1 MVKLLSA
8 TPSPY
13 ARKVR
18 IALAE
23 KGLPFE
29 LLTEVPWNA
38 DATTPRYN
46 PLEKLPVLIL
56 DDGETV
62 YESRLILEWLEIK
75 HPDPALF
82 PKDPDELLAAKR
94 LEVLADGVCD
104 ACVLLFWERRRPE
117 DHQSRPWMGRQMRKI
132 EGGLREIARLVPPG
146 GYCIGGCFSLGDIAV
161 GSLLGFLSVRFPEL
175 DWRQAHP
182 HLADLQARLSE
193 RSSFAA
199 TVPVPQSLD
208 PGVV

>member
-1 MVKLLSA
+1 MMKLLSA

-23 KGLPFE
+23 KNLPFE
-29 LLTEVPWNA
+29 LVTEVPWNPET
-38 DATTPRYN
+38 TTPRYN

-56 DDGETV
+56 DNRETV

-82 PKDPDELLAAKR
+82 PTDPDQLLAAKR

-104 ACVLLFWERRRPE
+104 AFVLLFWERRRPE
-117 DHQSRPWMGRQMRKI
+117 AHQSRPWMERQLRKI
-132 EGGLREIARLVPPG
+132 EGGLREIARLVPPS
-146 GYCIGGCFSLGDIAV
+146 GYCIGGRFGLGDIAV

-175 DWRQAHP
+175 DWRQAYP
-182 HLADLQARLSE
+182 HLGDLLTRLSE

-208 PGVV
+208 PDAI

>member
-1 MVKLLSA
+1 MMRLLSA

-23 KGLPFE
+23 KGIPFE
-29 LLTEVPWNA
+29 LVTEVPWDP

-46 PLEKLPVLIL
+46 PLGKLPVLVL

-75 HPDPALF
+75 HPRPPLF
-82 PKDPDELLAAKR
+82 PEDPDELLAAKR

-104 ACVLLFWERRRPE
+104 ALVLLFWERRRPE
-117 DHQSRPWMGRQMRKI
+117 AHRSRPWTGRQTRKV
-132 EGGLREIARLVPPG
+132 EGGLGEIARLVPPDGHCVG
-146 GYCIGGCFSLGDIAV
+146 GRFGLGDIAV
-161 GSLLGFLSVRFPEL
+161 GSLLGFLDVRFPEL
-175 DWRQAHP
+175 DWRQAYP
-182 HLADLQARLSE
+182 HLADLQARLAE
-193 RSSFAA
+193 RPSFAA
-199 TVPVPQSLD
+199 TVPVPQPLGHD
-208 PGVV
+208 VV